1 MIYNLFTINP
11 LMRLS
16 VILPFLLL
24 STIETSLA
32 QSAYVKMGQQAVM
45 DGDFRSAVAHLEKA
59 CITDSTNANAL
70 WMLGYSYYHSD
81 NYRKSIAAYTR
92 VIAIK
97 PADATAYYYRARAK
111 SYLGRDIQ
119 TKDADR
125 ELYLLGA
132 IVDLTK
138 AISIN
143 DDPGDSK
150 YYQNRGIAYRDY
162 GMFKLQTNSRFYDR
176 GRGINSLKASV
187 ADLEKILNANP
198 GRNDIAALIDQ
209 SKEKLTQASLTAAT
223 KH

>member
-1 MIYNLFTINP
+1 
-11 LMRLS
+11 MRLS

-24 STIETSLA
+24 SSIETTLA
-32 QSAYVKMGQQAVM
+32 QNAYVKMGQQAVM
-45 DGDFRSAVAHLEKA
+45 DGDFRSAVTHLEKA

-70 WMLGYSYYHSD
+70 WMLGYSYYHS
-81 NYRKSIAAYTR
+81 AYTR

-111 SYLGRDIQ
+111 SYLGKDNQ
-119 TKDADR
+119 TKDADK

-143 DDPGDSK
+143 NDPSDSK

-162 GMFKLQTNSRFYDR
+162 GLFKLQTNSRFYDKS
-176 GRGINSLKASV
+176 RGINSLRASI
-187 ADLEKILNANP
+187 ADLEKILNNNP
-198 GRNDIAALIDQ
+198 GRNDIAVLIDQ
-209 SKEKLTQASLTAAT
+209 AKERLGQATSTSVAR
-223 KH
+223 H